1 MKNLITGMCLLVMLV
16 VSVPG
21 QEAHAANPFFTQ
33 ESPQEETPEQVRRD
47 NRLRAIPYLQE
58 IASVQRDTRE
68 KMTGFARE
76 IQKSPSG
83 SAMFKLLGL
92 AMFYGVLHALG
103 PGHGKSI
110 VCSYFLSRKG
120 SYRQAIVFG
129 NCLSFAHVISATV
142 IVLLLS
148 LLGRQTNLFEFHD
161 IENRLETLSYL
172 LIGLIGLFLF
182 YKVARELYSGVSH
195 NNEQNVADGKSM
207 AGLSLSAG
215 LIPCPGAAIIL
226 LFSLSQGVL
235 WAGLLAMIPLAA
247 GMGMTTSIVGLA
259 TVGSKAAALGAV
271 RSYDFL
277 FRALYTILA
286 LAGVL
291 LINALGW
298 GLFLQSL

>member
-1 MKNLITGMCLLVMLV
+1 MTGLEI
-16 VSVPG
+16 S
-21 QEAHAANPFFTQ
+21 
-33 ESPQEETPEQVRRD
+33 RD
-47 NRLRAIPYLQE
+47 NRLWAIPYLQE
-58 IASVQRDTRE
+58 ITSLQREIRE

-83 SAMFKLLGL
+83 SAMYKLLGL
-92 AMFYGVLHALG
+92 ALVYGILHALG

-110 VCSYFLSRKG
+110 VCSYFLSRRG
-120 SYRQAIVFG
+120 SYRQAMIFG

-148 LLGRQTNLFEFHD
+148 LLGRQTNLFAFHD

-172 LIGLIGLFLF
+172 MIGLIGLFML
-182 YKVARELYSGVSH
+182 YKIARELYSGTPH
-195 NNEQNVADGKSM
+195 DQEQNGIDGKSM

-226 LFSLSQGVL
+226 LFSLSQDVL

-247 GMGMTTSIVGLA
+247 GMGMTTSIVGVA

-271 RSYDFL
+271 RSYRSFHTV
-277 FRALYTILA
+277 LYAILA
-286 LAGVL
+286 LAKVL
-291 LINALGW
+291 LINAFGW
-298 GLFLQSL
+298 GLFIQSL